1 MSLRNE
7 LEAARKHI
15 KTDSYPISIRE
26 LASLYKDDELDIHPE
41 FQRFLRWTPE
51 QKTKLIESILLGIP
65 IPSIFVF
72 QRTKDG
78 VLDVV
83 DGLQR
88 ISTILHFMGELK
100 DEKGNLLPPLC
111 MCKAEYLPSL
121 EGKLWKSDD
130 KQKEIGDDIQK
141 FFRSEKID
149 VKILL
154 RESDDQA
161 KYELFQRINTGGT
174 PLSDQEVRNCIL
186 IMINRDAFF
195 WMEELSRLDQFKT
208 CCPIPE
214 RLSLERYDLELVLRF
229 SLLHNI
235 ETAKI
240 SDVPDLSQFLTSEM
254 RSRFIPQK
262 IDLGGLSDLF
272 KRTFKSLDDACGDNA
287 LRKYDAKKQR
297 FGGPFLISA
306 FELIALGV
314 AANIE
319 FTENKGSAWLAGK
332 IKAIWSDGRADGIY
346 GQGVS
351 TARRL
356 PKTLAMGRAFF
367 SEG

>member
-1 MSLRNE
+1 MSLRDE
-7 LEAARKHI
+7 LDAARKNI

-26 LASLYKDDELDIHPE
+26 LASLYKDGELDIHPE
-41 FQRFLRWTPE
+41 FQKFLRWKPE
-51 QKTKLIESILLGIP
+51 QKTKLIEFILLGIP

-72 QRTKDG
+72 RRTEDG

-100 DEKGNLLPPLC
+100 DENGNLLQPLC

-121 EGKLWKSDD
+121 EGKLWKADD

-141 FFRSEKID
+141 FFRAEKID

-208 CCPIPE
+208 CCPLTD
-214 RLSLERYDLELVLRF
+214 RLSLERYELEMVLRF
-229 SLLHNI
+229 LILHNI
-235 ETAKI
+235 ETDKI
-240 SDVPDLSQFLTSEM
+240 SDVSDLSQFLTSEM
-254 RSRFIPQK
+254 RSRFSSQK
-262 IDLGGLSDLF
+262 IDLVGPSDLF
-272 KRTFKSLDDACGDNA
+272 KRTFKNFSMMRVGMTL
-287 LRKYDAKKQR
+287 
-297 FGGPFLISA
+297 S
-306 FELIALGV
+306 
-314 AANIE
+314 
-319 FTENKGSAWLAGK
+319 GSMML
-332 IKAIWSDGRADGIY
+332 
-346 GQGVS
+346 
-351 TARRL
+351 
-356 PKTLAMGRAFF
+356 
-367 SEG
+367 

>member
-1 MSLRNE
+1 MVSNE
-7 LEAARKHI
+7 FPRSCISWGNLE
-15 KTDSYPISIRE
+15 
-26 LASLYKDDELDIHPE
+26 DEN
-41 FQRFLRWTPE
+41 
-51 QKTKLIESILLGIP
+51 
-65 IPSIFVF
+65 
-72 QRTKDG
+72 
-78 VLDVV
+78 
-83 DGLQR
+83 
-88 ISTILHFMGELK
+88 
-100 DEKGNLLPPLC
+100 GNLLQPLC

-121 EGKLWKSDD
+121 EGKLWKADD

-141 FFRSEKID
+141 FFRAEKID

-208 CCPIPE
+208 CCPLTD
-214 RLSLERYDLELVLRF
+214 RLSLERYELEMVLRF
-229 SLLHNI
+229 LILHNI
-235 ETAKI
+235 ETDKI
-240 SDVPDLSQFLTSEM
+240 SDVSDLSQFLTSEM
-254 RSRFIPQK
+254 RSRFSSQK
-262 IDLGGLSDLF
+262 IDLVGPSDLF
-272 KRTFKSLDDACGDNA
+272 KRTFKILDDACGDDA
-287 LRKYDAKKQR
+287 LRKYDAVKQR
-297 FGGPFLISA
+297 FKGPFLISA

-319 FTENKGSAWLAGK
+319 FVENKGSAWLAGK
-332 IKAIWSDGRADGIY
+332 IKAIWSDVRADGIY

-367 SEG
+367 SED

>member
-1 MSLRNE
+1 MSLRDE

-26 LASLYKDDELDIHPE
+26 LSSLYKDDELDIHPE

-72 QRTKDG
+72 QRSDG

-88 ISTILHFMGELK
+88 ISTILQFMGELK
-100 DEKGNLLPPLC
+100 DENGNFLAPLC
-111 MCKAEYLPSL
+111 MRKAEYLPSL

-130 KQKEIGDDIQK
+130 KEKEIGDEIQK

-149 VKILL
+149 IKILL

-186 IMINRDAFF
+186 IMINRGAYF
-195 WMEELSRLDQFKT
+195 WLEELSRFDQFKT

-214 RLSLERYDLELVLRF
+214 RLSLERYDLELILRF
-229 SLLHNI
+229 ALLYDI
-235 ETAKI
+235 EIKEITDI
-240 SDVPDLSQFLTSEM
+240 PDLSQFLTSEM
-254 RSRFIPQK
+254 RSRFVPEK
-262 IDLGGLSDLF
+262 MNLDVLSNLF
-272 KRTFKSLDDACGDNA
+272 KRTFKILDDACGDNA

-297 FGGPFLISA
+297 FGGSFLGL
-306 FELIALGV
+306 FR
-314 AANIE
+314 
-319 FTENKGSAWLAGK
+319 
-332 IKAIWSDGRADGIY
+332 KASG
-346 GQGVS
+346 
-351 TARRL
+351 
-356 PKTLAMGRAFF
+356 
-367 SEG
+367 

>member
-1 MSLRNE
+1 MALRDE
-7 LEAARKHI
+7 LEIARKDI

-26 LASLYKDDELDIHPE
+26 LASLYREGELDIHPE
-41 FQRFLRWTPE
+41 FQRFLRWSTE
-51 QKTKLIESILLGIP
+51 QKTTLVESLLLGIP

-72 QRTKDG
+72 QRTDG

-100 DEKGNLLPPLC
+100 DEDNKLLPPLI
-111 MCKAEYLPSL
+111 MSKAAYLPSL
-121 EGKLWKSDD
+121 EGKQWASNDQGKAVG
-130 KQKEIGDDIQK
+130 EDIQK
-141 FFRSEKID
+141 FFRQEKID
-149 VKILL
+149 IKILL

-195 WMEELSRLDQFKT
+195 EIENLSRYEQFVI
-208 CCPIPE
+208 CSPIPE
-214 RLSLERYDLELVLRF
+214 RLSLERYDIELVLRF
-229 SLLHNI
+229 LLLKDTNPKDI
-235 ETAKI
+235 TD
-240 SDVPDLSQFLTSEM
+240 SFDLSQFLTTEM
-254 RSRFIPQK
+254 RESFAPGARDFQA
-262 IDLGGLSDLF
+262 DYSLF
-272 KRTFKSLDDACGDNA
+272 RRVFAVLDQACGDNA
-287 LRKYDAKKQR
+287 LRKYDARKKR

-314 AANIE
+314 AANIDFVE
-319 FTENKGSAWLAGK
+319 SKDAAWLAEK
-332 IKAIWSDGRADGIY
+332 IEAIWSDPRAEGIY

-356 PKTLAMGRAFF
+356 PKTLSVGRAFF
-367 SEG
+367 SED